1 MNTDTNTI
9 FFLFFHDLESP
20 SFVSKPPASFK
31 VSNIGA
37 SIRVNCSATGSP
49 LPKILWYK
57 DNVSLPVFN
66 NVTTDEVTSELVI
79 GQFKPSDQATYTCVA
94 RNMYND
100 EEKTSTNIGNAFINS
115 SISAQP
121 LGLISTFGSRKS
133 VQTLAINLAPLKKT
147 HTQWTRMFYTI
158 FTVFYPPAPKS
169 GLMKLTSVA
178 SVSNRIIQLSRRT
191 RAETLANVG

>member
-1 MNTDTNTI
+1 M
-9 FFLFFHDLESP
+9 
-20 SFVSKPPASFK
+20 
-31 VSNIGA
+31 
-37 SIRVNCSATGSP
+37 
-49 LPKILWYK
+49 
-57 DNVSLPVFN
+57 
-66 NVTTDEVTSELVI
+66 I

-100 EEKTSTNIGNAFINS
+100 EEKTSTNIGNEFINS
-115 SISAQP
+115 FISPQP
-121 LGLISTFGSRKS
+121 LGLISTFGSRTS
-133 VQTLAINLAPLKKT
+133 VQTLAINLAPLKLKKTHT

-191 RAETLANVG
+191 RSETLANVG

>member
-1 MNTDTNTI
+1 M
-9 FFLFFHDLESP
+9 
-20 SFVSKPPASFK
+20 
-31 VSNIGA
+31 
-37 SIRVNCSATGSP
+37 
-49 LPKILWYK
+49 
-57 DNVSLPVFN
+57 
-66 NVTTDEVTSELVI
+66 I

-121 LGLISTFGSRKS
+121 VGLISTFGSRKS
-133 VQTLAINLAPLKKT
+133 VQTLAINLAPLKLKKT
-147 HTQWTRMFYTI
+147 HTHSGRGCSILYLLC
-158 FTVFYPPAPKS
+158 FTHQPPNRGS
-169 GLMKLTSVA
+169 VMKLTSVA

>member
-1 MNTDTNTI
+1 MSGVNTDTNPMFFFK
-9 FFLFFHDLESP
+9 FFLDLESP

-31 VSNIGA
+31 VSSIGA

-49 LPKILWYK
+49 LPQILWYK
-57 DNVSLPVFN
+57 NNVSLPVFN

-100 EEKTSTNIGNAFINS
+100 EEKTRTNIGNAFINS
-115 SISAQP
+115 SISPQP

-133 VQTLAINLAPLKKT
+133 PKT
-147 HTQWTRMFYTI
+147 
-158 FTVFYPPAPKS
+158 
-169 GLMKLTSVA
+169 G
-178 SVSNRIIQLSRRT
+178 N
-191 RAETLANVG
+191 